1 MSNYDDGE
9 WRESERGN
17 WWRNYHGWLV
27 IVYRARGSGKW
38 GGLFRPREDED
49 AKPRFMIGAYSNPL
63 AAQRTVMRELQEHL
77 ADEARIRRQRVVN
90 TETLTATTP

>member
-1 MSNYDDGE
+1 MTTANGASLTAA
-9 WRESERGN
+9 N
-17 WWRNYHGWLV
+17 WWRVYYDWLV
-27 IVYRARGSGKW
+27 IVYRTRGSGKW

-77 ADEARIRRQRVVN
+77 ADEARIRRIREARGALAQ
-90 TETLTATTP
+90 